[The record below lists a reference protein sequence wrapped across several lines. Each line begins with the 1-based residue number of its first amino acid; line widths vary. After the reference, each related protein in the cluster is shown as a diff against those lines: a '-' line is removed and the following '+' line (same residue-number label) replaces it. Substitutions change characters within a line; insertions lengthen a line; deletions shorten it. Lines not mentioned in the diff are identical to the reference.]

1 MTRFWQNW
9 SLFYRLAVPSGILL
23 FVVVS
28 FLTTLAVIREQRLL
42 LENLEREAV
51 ASIDLLSTTLAQ
63 PLLESNIEQINLVI
77 KQESKNWDIG
87 KVFSAD
93 GRLLV
98 DSTANTPIFIFD
110 PDPEG
115 LALINTT
122 EIDLVNEPDFLIVS
136 KAIRI
141 GNQTVGALVLEFS
154 KAEIA
159 EELLLVRIQG
169 LALAVL
175 LIIGSSLIIARLGQV
190 ISRAVRILIQ
200 AMSEISAGNLTYRA
214 EMPGIQELNSVAL
227 SLNKMAIQLEQ
238 ITNDL
243 IGRTQELGEMLVVVD
258 TARDQAEKAN
268 QAKSDFLAK
277 VSHEL
282 KTPLG
287 GILGNIELL
296 YLESYGPIQAEQK
309 EVLNTV
315 MGSSN
320 YLIELVRELLDQARL
335 ENGEFEIRPEPVL
348 VQNII
353 DAVDSRV
360 GVLVQLEGLHLEWEI
375 TPDFPKQI
383 ITDYRRLQQIA
394 INLINNAIKF
404 TQKGTIRASF
414 SRHNTDMML
423 LQVSDTGIGIS
434 PEDQKMI
441 FDPFIQVDASK
452 TSYKKGVGLGL
463 AIVKQLVEVMGG
475 TIKLESQLGEGAT
488 FFVYLPLEVTKGKV
502 EKII

>member
-1 MTRFWQNW
+1 
-9 SLFYRLAVPSGILL
+9 
-23 FVVVS
+23 
-28 FLTTLAVIREQRLL
+28 
-42 LENLEREAV
+42 
-51 ASIDLLSTTLAQ
+51 
-63 PLLESNIEQINLVI
+63 
-77 KQESKNWDIG
+77 
-87 KVFSAD
+87 
-93 GRLLV
+93 
-98 DSTANTPIFIFD
+98 
-110 PDPEG
+110 
-115 LALINTT
+115 
-122 EIDLVNEPDFLIVS
+122 
-136 KAIRI
+136 
-141 GNQTVGALVLEFS
+141 
-154 KAEIA
+154 
-159 EELLLVRIQG
+159 LVRIQG